1 VGIWLGLEALPFAKI
16 LKEALM
22 AVKAPKGWY
31 DISLPLKQ
39 GMNYLPLDPV
49 PPKIYRFSDVDL
61 GAKVTMSML
70 EIISHTGTHIDTP
83 RHFIPGGS
91 TVSDMSLD
99 ATIGPARVIE
109 IKDPQTIKTQE
120 LKKHNIKKGE
130 RILFKTRNSPVA
142 YESPKFVE
150 DYVYLD
156 EDAAD
161 YLAAKRIILFGLDC
175 LTIGNYKDEASVVK
189 THQSLLSAG
198 VYILEGCALGHVP
211 PGEYELL
218 CLPLL
223 MYHGDAGPCRAI
235 LRPL

>member
-1 VGIWLGLEALPFAKI
+1 MNATV
-16 LKEALM
+16 
-22 AVKAPKGWY
+22 PKGWY
-31 DISLPLKQ
+31 DISVPLKQ

-49 PPKIYRFSDVDL
+49 PPKIYRFNDVEL

-91 TVSDMSLD
+91 TVSDMPLD

-109 IKDPQTIKTQE
+109 IKDPEKVKVPE

-130 RILFKTRNSPVA
+130 RILCKTRNSPRV
-142 YESPKFVE
+142 YESPQFVE

-156 EDAAD
+156 AEAAA
-161 YLAAKRIILFGLDC
+161 YLAEKEIRLFGLDC
-175 LTIGNYKDEASVVK
+175 ITIGYFKDEESIVK
-189 THQSLLSAG
+189 THQALLSAG
-198 VYILEGCALGHVP
+198 IYILEDCALGHVP

-223 MYHGDAGPCRAI
+223 MYKGDAGPCRAI
-235 LRPL
+235 LRPMK